1 MIKIAFNTFL
11 IFLSISFNIAQSQ
24 SFADFLSRVKS
35 LPDSQKYSVVD
46 SFMNAVPGFPFTE
59 QDSLAHFLYRGN
71 ATTINVP
78 GDANYWNAA
87 ALPMTRISG
96 TDLWYRSEI
105 YPPDA
110 RLDYKFLLN
119 GILWIL
125 DPLNPKQ
132 VAGGYG
138 PNSELQMPLY
148 EPPREIRYYSGIPH
162 GSIHDTLFY
171 SQILGNSRTINIYLP
186 PDYSTRSDSFPLV
199 LFHDGLD
206 YLSLGSARNI
216 LDYLISQGRIQP
228 IIGLFVPPVNRTEE
242 YAGNLKDEFSRFIVQ
257 EVLVWVD
264 ETFRTRRSP
273 AARATLGSSN
283 GGNIA
288 LWLGLHYPEVFSKIA
303 GQSSNVEESISTA
316 LAFNPPLNL
325 MFYLDIG
332 TYDIPLLQNRVQ
344 NLVTILN
351 QRGYAF
357 DYRIYHEGHSWG
369 NWRAHLDNALEMFF
383 SGN

>member
-1 MIKIAFNTFL
+1 
-11 IFLSISFNIAQSQ
+11 
-24 SFADFLSRVKS
+24 
-35 LPDSQKYSVVD
+35 
-46 SFMNAVPGFPFTE
+46 
-59 QDSLAHFLYRGN
+59 
-71 ATTINVP
+71 
-78 GDANYWNAA
+78 
-87 ALPMTRISG
+87 
-96 TDLWYRSEI
+96 
-105 YPPDA
+105 
-110 RLDYKFLLN
+110 
-119 GILWIL
+119 
-125 DPLNPKQ
+125 
-132 VAGGYG
+132 
-138 PNSELQMPLY
+138 
-148 EPPREIRYYSGIPH
+148 
-162 GSIHDTLFY
+162 
-171 SQILGNSRTINIYLP
+171 
-186 PDYSTRSDSFPLV
+186 
-199 LFHDGLD
+199 
-206 YLSLGSARNI
+206 
-216 LDYLISQGRIQP
+216 
-228 IIGLFVPPVNRTEE
+228 VNRTEE